1 MKNVHCTDSSTNY
14 ISNVVVSTENV
25 SNAATSANSIY
36 NTTILASD
44 ISIPNTPLLI
54 STNSISNTAMFS
66 STNNTTLIVS
76 DNSAHKD
83 VISRTEKSFKVQMLE
98 FLNKNCLDGISGIPL
113 TKPYP
118 CICNSCKFVN
128 SLPLKQSA
136 VYNLFFTSSDNLSDP
151 NLYCDINSSNVQ
163 VADCTN
169 STTNGFNVNKS
180 NTLSKFK
187 KTINIDCPKKIWINE
202 LTSLIRKNENASK
215 RHIVIDTNTS
225 KKLNPMQNILNT
237 VHKAT
242 QHIKSH
248 FSFCNK
254 CKKSKNG
261 QSYSCKC

>member
-1 MKNVHCTDSSTNY
+1 MA
-14 ISNVVVSTENV
+14 VSTENV
-25 SNAATSANSIY
+25 SNAATSPNSIY

-44 ISIPNTPLLI
+44 ISIPNTPFLI

-66 STNNTTLIVS
+66 SSNNNTLIVS

-83 VISRTEKSFKVQMLE
+83 VISKTENIFRVQMLE

-113 TKPYP
+113 TKPHP
-118 CICNSCKFVN
+118 CICNSCMVVN
-128 SLPLKQSA
+128 SLPIKQSA
-136 VYNLFFTSSDNLSDP
+136 VYNLFFTSSDNLSYP

-163 VADCTN
+163 VADCSISATN
-169 STTNGFNVNKS
+169 DCNVNKS

-187 KTINIDCPKKIWINE
+187 KTIITDSPKTIWINE
-202 LTSLIRKNENASK
+202 LTSLIRKNENTSK
-215 RHIVIDTNTS
+215 RYIIIDTNTT
-225 KKLNPMQNILNT
+225 KKLNPMQNVLNK

-254 CKKSKNG
+254 CKESKNG